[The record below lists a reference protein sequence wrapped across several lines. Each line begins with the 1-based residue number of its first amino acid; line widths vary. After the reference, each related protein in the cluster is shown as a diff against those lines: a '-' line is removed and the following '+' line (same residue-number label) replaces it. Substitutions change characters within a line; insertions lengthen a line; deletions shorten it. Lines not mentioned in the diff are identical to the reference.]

1 MPVPCQVM
9 RAGRAVGLV
18 FAACAV
24 LVACDASTGGSTAPP
39 SPVPIEASS
48 SPVSSTAPP
57 AWPSAVPLPSPATPS
72 FTTTSPLPV
81 RPGVRPLAGKTVVLD
96 PGHNGANA
104 ANLATINTRVPD
116 GRGGFKSCN
125 TTGTSTDGGY
135 PEHAFAWDVA
145 EQVQVVLAEAGAQV
159 VLTRSDDTGVG
170 PCVNQRAKIADDAGA
185 DAVVSIHADG
195 AAPGGHGFHIIYSSP
210 PVNPVQAGPGLHLAQ
225 VMRDA
230 MITGGFTPS
239 SYIGAEGLNPRA
251 DIAGLNLSAR
261 PAVLV
266 ECANMRNQA
275 DAAVLSE
282 PSGRAGYARAI
293 TEGIERFLAPQ

>member
-9 RAGRAVGLV
+9 RAGRAAGMVLV
-18 FAACAV
+18 ACAV
-24 LVACDASTGGSTAPP
+24 LVACDASTGGSP
-39 SPVPIEASS
+39 
-48 SPVSSTAPP
+48 APP
-57 AWPSAVPLPSPATPS
+57 AMPSASPLPSSAAPF
-72 FTTTSPLPV
+72 FTTTSSLAV
-81 RPGVRPLAGKTVVLD
+81 RPEMRPLAGKTVVLD

-104 ANLATINTRVPD
+104 ANLAIINARVPD

-145 EQVQVVLAEAGAQV
+145 EQVQVVLAEAGARV
-159 VLTRSDDTGVG
+159 VLTRPDDTGVG

-195 AAPGGHGFHIIYSSP
+195 AASAGHGFHIIYSSP
-210 PVNPVQAGPGLHLAQ
+210 PVNPVQAGPGLQMAQ
-225 VMRDA
+225 VMRGA
-230 MITGGFTPS
+230 MITNGFAPS
-239 SYIGAEGLNPRA
+239 SYIGEEGLNPRA

-266 ECANMRNQA
+266 ECANMRNHA

-282 PSGRAGYARAI
+282 RNGRARYARALAD
-293 TEGIERFLAPQ
+293 GIEKFLALQ

>member
-1 MPVPCQVM
+1 M
-9 RAGRAVGLV
+9 
-18 FAACAV
+18 
-24 LVACDASTGGSTAPP
+24 
-39 SPVPIEASS
+39 
-48 SPVSSTAPP
+48 
-57 AWPSAVPLPSPATPS
+57 
-72 FTTTSPLPV
+72 
-81 RPGVRPLAGKTVVLD
+81 LD

-104 ANLATINTRVPD
+104 ANPATINAPVPD
-116 GRGGFKSCN
+116 GRGGVKSCN

-145 EQVQVVLAEAGAQV
+145 EQVQVVLAEAGARV

-170 PCVNQRAKIADDAGA
+170 PCVNQRAKTGNDANA

-195 AAPGGHGFHIIYSSP
+195 AAPAGHGFHVIYSSP
-210 PVNPVQAGPGLHLAQ
+210 PVNPIQAGPGLRMAQ

-230 MITGGFTPS
+230 MITAGFTPS
-239 SYIGAEGLNPRA
+239 SYIGSAGLNPRA

-275 DAAVLSE
+275 DAAGLSD
-282 PSGRAGYARAI
+282 PTGRARYGRAI
-293 TEGIERFLAPQ
+293 ADGIEKFLAAQ